1 MNVDSSRKHTR
12 AEIEEVSRMMEVIQ
26 MPAYTVKEAERI
38 SGLSK
43 HRIYDLIQ
51 EKKIDSER
59 DINNQIRISYEALM
73 HYLNTH

>member
-1 MNVDSSRKHTR
+1 LIVVGSTPR
-12 AEIEEVSRMMEVIQ
+12 EIEEVSRMMELQ

-51 EKKIDSER
+51 EGRIDSER

-73 HYLNTH
+73 HYLNTN